1 MSARGGRASRRRRD
15 PEPMTAAAK
24 GNERSR
30 PGDVALDDRLRY
42 LLGLRFLMAAITVV
56 FAIASPD
63 ALTVTSRLL
72 VGAAVG
78 YVAVTAA
85 AEWLSQRGDRLA
97 RVAIAAMLLVDGLF
111 LTLVV
116 YGTGGSSSVLQFL
129 VYLQLLAVSLLASSR
144 IGLLM
149 AAWDTLLF
157 VGVAAV
163 RATGQSAGA
172 GTSGIAAVGIADV
185 PWLSLAALWLFALV
199 VWAFAALNKRDLG
212 DRRSDL
218 EAVVRI
224 GALLD
229 DEGDPT
235 RQASTVLDGLAIRY
249 ALSRGLVLGSG
260 DTGLVVLA
268 ARGVKVKP
276 RTQLAI
282 DPIIERAWATGEPI
296 TAQRLDRAT
305 DPALAGLL
313 KGARRIVIAPML
325 ADGRPVGVL
334 VLERRYGQEPGLEV
348 RLSRVAAQVA
358 ASIAVNLRNA
368 VLLRRVQDLD
378 ERDPLTGVPNRR
390 TFEAGLQRA
399 FWSGGKRGTR
409 TTSVLFI
416 DLDDFRAFNDTHGF
430 VAGDALLVAVARRI
444 ESLIRAS
451 DVFAR
456 LGGDEFAILTQDT
469 PDLRQSRGMADR
481 LARELKAPYQLE
493 GGTVS
498 ISASIGIAGAEES
511 TTAAELMRNADLAM
525 YMVKAGTKGGVAAFN
540 PGIPTEIR
548 ERGELATELQQA
560 VDLDQLELRY
570 QPIVDLATNTMAGV
584 EALVRWRHPDRGLV
598 APGEFIHI
606 AEEHGS
612 ILPIGRW
619 VLREACRQ
627 ATVWAASGATAPGMY
642 VAVNVSAREVQE
654 DGFVDGVRDALADH
668 GVGAG
673 TLVIEIT
680 EAAFLR
686 ATPATV
692 DTLQALR
699 ALGVRVVID
708 DFGTGYFPLSHLR
721 QFPVDALKIAGEFT
735 QIDGDADARSSALAA
750 AIVAMA
756 RLLGIETVAE
766 GIETEAQADWMRS
779 LGCTSGQGFHFDRP
793 LPAEDIPAAARKS
806 FVALA
811 EDAAALAEEA
821 AAAEAVAEVIRNGSQ
836 RRRRPSDKPA
846 DGAPARQA
854 APVGAISQ
862 ARRRRRRDTDTDDDT
877 LTVSGAA

>member
-1 MSARGGRASRRRRD
+1 
-15 PEPMTAAAK
+15 MTAAAK
-24 GNERSR
+24 RIERSR
-30 PGDVALDDRLRY
+30 PSDVALDDRLRY
-42 LLGLRFLMAAITVV
+42 LLGLRFLMAAIAVV

-63 ALTVTSRLL
+63 ALTITSRVL
-72 VGAAVG
+72 VGVAVG

-97 RVAIAAMLLVDGLF
+97 RVSIAGMLVVDGLF
-111 LTLVV
+111 LTVAV
-116 YGTGGSSSVLQFL
+116 YGTGGSASVLQFL
-129 VYLQLLAVSLLASSR
+129 VYLQLLAVSLLTSSR

-149 AAWDTLLF
+149 AAWDTILF
-157 VGVAAV
+157 VGVAA
-163 RATGQSAGA
+163 ALADAQSAA
-172 GTSGIAAVGIADV
+172 GPSATAAAGLATI

-199 VWAFAALNKRDLG
+199 VWAFGALNERDLG
-212 DRRSDL
+212 ERRSDL

-229 DEGDPT
+229 GEGDPT

-260 DTGLVVLA
+260 DAGLIVLA
-268 ARGVKVKP
+268 ARGVRVKA

-282 DPIIERAWATGEPI
+282 DPIIERAWAAGEPV
-296 TAQRLDRAT
+296 TAQRLDKAT

-313 KGARRIVIAPML
+313 KGARRLVIAPMV
-325 ADGRPVGVL
+325 ADGRPVGVI
-334 VLERRYGQEPGLEV
+334 VLERRYGEEPGLEG
-348 RLSRVAAQVA
+348 RLCRVAAQVA
-358 ASIAVNLRNA
+358 ATSAVNLRNA

-378 ERDPLTGVPNRR
+378 ERDPLTGVANRR

-399 FWSGGKRGTR
+399 FWTGGKRGTR
-409 TTSVLFI
+409 TSSILFI
-416 DLDDFRAFNDTHGF
+416 DIDDFKAFNETHGF
-430 VAGDALLVAVARRI
+430 VQGDALLVAVARRI
-444 ESLIRAS
+444 ESLIRAT
-451 DVFAR
+451 DVVAR
-456 LGGDEFAILTQDT
+456 LGGDEFAILTQDS

-481 LARELKAPYQLE
+481 LARELKAPYVL
-493 GGTVS
+493 GAATVS
-498 ISASIGIAGAEES
+498 ISASIGIASADES
-511 TTAAELMRNADLAM
+511 TTAAELMRNADVAM
-525 YMVKAGTKGGVAAFN
+525 YMVKAGAKGGVAAFDT
-540 PGIPTEIR
+540 GMPTEIR
-548 ERGELATELQQA
+548 ERRELATELQQA

-570 QPIVDLATNTMAGV
+570 QPIVNLATSTMAGV

-598 APGEFIHI
+598 APGEFIQI

-627 ATVWAASGATAPGMY
+627 ATAWAASGVAAPY

-654 DGFVDGVRDALADH
+654 EGFVDGVRAALGDH
-668 GVGAG
+668 GVEPG

-686 ATPATV
+686 ATPSTV
-692 DTLQALR
+692 ETLQELR

-735 QIDGDADARSSALAA
+735 QAIDDEADARSSALAG

-766 GIETEAQADWMRS
+766 GIETGAQADWMRS
-779 LGCTSGQGFHFDRP
+779 LGCTSGQGFYFDRP
-793 LPAEDIPAAARKS
+793 LLAEDVPAAARKS
-806 FVALA
+806 FAAPAEDAAALA
-811 EDAAALAEEA
+811 EDAAALAEKTAE
-821 AAAEAVAEVIRNGSQ
+821 AEAVAEVIRTGS
-836 RRRRPSDKPA
+836 S
-846 DGAPARQA
+846 
-854 APVGAISQ
+854 
-862 ARRRRRRDTDTDDDT
+862 RRRRRTETPGDAASDRPATDVAKIRPAGRRGRRGAGDEN
-877 LTVSGAA
+877 LPVSGAA

>member
-1 MSARGGRASRRRRD
+1 
-15 PEPMTAAAK
+15 MTAVAK
-24 GNERSR
+24 RTERSR
-30 PGDVALDDRLRY
+30 PSDIALDDRLRY

-63 ALTVTSRLL
+63 ALTVTSRVL
-72 VGAAVG
+72 VGVAVG

-97 RVAIAAMLLVDGLF
+97 RLAIAGMLIVDGLF
-111 LTLVV
+111 LTLAV

-149 AAWDTLLF
+149 AAWDTILF
-157 VGVAAV
+157 VGVAAAV
-163 RATGQSAGA
+163 ADAQSAAGA
-172 GTSGIAAVGIADV
+172 SAIAAAGLATV
-185 PWLSLAALWLFALV
+185 PWLSLVALWLFALV
-199 VWAFAALNKRDLG
+199 VWAFGALNERDLRE
-212 DRRSDL
+212 RRSDL

-229 DEGDPT
+229 GEGDPT
-235 RQASTVLDGLAIRY
+235 RQASTVLDGLAVRY

-260 DTGLVVLA
+260 DTGLIVLA
-268 ARGVKVKP
+268 ARGVKVKA

-282 DPIIERAWATGEPI
+282 DPIIERAWATGEPV
-296 TAQRLDRAT
+296 TAQHLDRAT

-313 KGARRIVIAPML
+313 KGARRIVIAPMV
-325 ADGRPVGVL
+325 ADGRPVGVI
-334 VLERRYGQEPGLEV
+334 VLERRYGQEPGLEG

-358 ASIAVNLRNA
+358 ATTAVNLRNA

-378 ERDPLTGVPNRR
+378 ERDPLTGVANRR
-390 TFEAGLQRA
+390 TFEASLQRA
-399 FWSGGKRGTR
+399 FWTGGKRGT
-409 TTSVLFI
+409 TTSSVLFI
-416 DLDDFRAFNDTHGF
+416 DIDDFKAFNDTHGF
-430 VAGDALLVAVARRI
+430 VFGDALLVAIARRI
-444 ESLIRAS
+444 EAHIRDS
-451 DVFAR
+451 DVLAR
-456 LGGDEFAILTQDT
+456 LGGDEFAILTQDAS
-469 PDLRQSRGMADR
+469 DLRQSRAMADR
-481 LARELKAPYQLE
+481 LARELKSPFVIDAAS
-493 GGTVS
+493 VS
-498 ISASIGIAGAEES
+498 ISASIGIAGADES
-511 TTAAELMRNADLAM
+511 TTAAELMRNADVAM
-525 YMVKAGTKGGVAAFN
+525 YMVKAGAKGGVAAFDA
-540 PGIPTEIR
+540 GMPTEIR
-548 ERGELATELQQA
+548 ERRELATELQQA

-570 QPIVDLATNTMAGV
+570 QPIVNLATNTMAGV

-598 APGEFIHI
+598 APGEFIQI

-627 ATVWAASGATAPGMY
+627 ATVWAASGATAPGTY

-654 DGFVDGVRDALADH
+654 AGFVDGVREALADH
-668 GVGAG
+668 DVGPG

-686 ATPATV
+686 ATPSTV
-692 DTLQALR
+692 ETLQALR
-699 ALGVRVVID
+699 TLGVRVVID

-735 QIDGDADARSSALAA
+735 QAIDDEADARSSALAG

-766 GIETEAQADWMRS
+766 GIETVAQADWMRS
-779 LGCTSGQGFHFDRP
+779 LGCTSGQGYYFDRP
-793 LPAEDIPAAARKS
+793 LLAEDVPASALKS
-806 FVALA
+806 FAALA

-821 AAAEAVAEVIRNGSQ
+821 AQAEAVAEVIRSGSS
-836 RRRRPSDKPA
+836 RRRRGAEKPG
-846 DGAPARQA
+846 DTPPARPA
-854 APVGAISQ
+854 TGVAKISP
-862 ARRRRRRDTDTDDDT
+862 ARRRGRNSGDDT
-877 LTVSGAA
+877 VPVSGAA

>member
-1 MSARGGRASRRRRD
+1 
-15 PEPMTAAAK
+15 MTAAAK

-42 LLGLRFLMAAITVV
+42 LLGLQFLMAAITVV

-63 ALTVTSRLL
+63 ALTVSSRLL

-97 RVAIAAMLLVDGLF
+97 KVAIGGMLVVDGLF
-111 LTLVV
+111 LTLAV
-116 YGTGGSSSVLQFL
+116 YGTGGSASVLQFL
-129 VYLQLLAVSLLASSR
+129 VYLQLLAVALLASSR
-144 IGLLM
+144 TGLLM

-157 VGVAAV
+157 VGVAA
-163 RATGQSAGA
+163 AMANGQTTAGA
-172 GTSGIAAVGIADV
+172 SGVAAVAVADV
-185 PWLSLAALWLFALV
+185 PWLSLGALWMFALV
-199 VWAFAALNKRDLG
+199 VSAFAALNKRDLG

-260 DTGLVVLA
+260 DTGLIVLA
-268 ARGVKVKP
+268 ARGVKVMP

-282 DPIIERAWATGEPI
+282 DPIIERAWATGEPV
-296 TAQRLDRAT
+296 TAQRLDRTT

-325 ADGRPVGVL
+325 ADGRPVGVI
-334 VLERRYGQEPGLEV
+334 VLERRYGQEPGLEA

-378 ERDPLTGVPNRR
+378 ERDPLTGVANRR

-451 DVFAR
+451 DLFAR

-481 LARELKAPYQLE
+481 LTRELKAPYQLE

-498 ISASIGIAGAEES
+498 ISASIGIAGA
-511 TTAAELMRNADLAM
+511 RRVDDRGRADAQCRPRD
-525 YMVKAGTKGGVAAFN
+525 VHGQGGHQ
-540 PGIPTEIR
+540 GR
-548 ERGELATELQQA
+548 RRG
-560 VDLDQLELRY
+560 LRS
-570 QPIVDLATNTMAGV
+570 G
-584 EALVRWRHPDRGLV
+584 HPDRDPR
-598 APGEFIHI
+598 AP
-606 AEEHGS
+606 
-612 ILPIGRW
+612 
-619 VLREACRQ
+619 
-627 ATVWAASGATAPGMY
+627 
-642 VAVNVSAREVQE
+642 
-654 DGFVDGVRDALADH
+654 
-668 GVGAG
+668 
-673 TLVIEIT
+673 
-680 EAAFLR
+680 
-686 ATPATV
+686 
-692 DTLQALR
+692 
-699 ALGVRVVID
+699 
-708 DFGTGYFPLSHLR
+708 
-721 QFPVDALKIAGEFT
+721 
-735 QIDGDADARSSALAA
+735 
-750 AIVAMA
+750 
-756 RLLGIETVAE
+756 
-766 GIETEAQADWMRS
+766 
-779 LGCTSGQGFHFDRP
+779 
-793 LPAEDIPAAARKS
+793 
-806 FVALA
+806 
-811 EDAAALAEEA
+811 
-821 AAAEAVAEVIRNGSQ
+821 
-836 RRRRPSDKPA
+836 
-846 DGAPARQA
+846 
-854 APVGAISQ
+854 
-862 ARRRRRRDTDTDDDT
+862 
-877 LTVSGAA
+877 

>member
-1 MSARGGRASRRRRD
+1 
-15 PEPMTAAAK
+15 MTAAK
-24 GNERSR
+24 RTERSR
-30 PGDVALDDRLRY
+30 LSDVPLDDRLRY

-72 VGAAVG
+72 VGVAVG

-97 RVAIAAMLLVDGLF
+97 KIAIAGMLVVDGVF
-111 LTLVV
+111 LTVAV
-116 YGTGGSSSVLQFL
+116 YGTGGSASVLQFL
-129 VYLQLLAVSLLASSR
+129 VYLQLLAVSLLGSSR
-144 IGLLM
+144 IGLVM
-149 AAWDTLLF
+149 AAWETVLF
-157 VGVAAV
+157 VGLAAV
-163 RATGQSAGA
+163 VGPGA
-172 GTSGIAAVGIADV
+172 V
-185 PWLSLAALWLFALV
+185 PWLSLTALWTFALV
-199 VWAFAALNKRDLG
+199 LWAFGALNKRDLG
-212 DRRSDL
+212 EHRTDL
-218 EAVVRI
+218 EAVVGI

-235 RQASTVLDGLAIRY
+235 RQAGTVLDGLATRY

-268 ARGVKVKP
+268 ARGVRVKP
-276 RTQLAI
+276 RTELAI
-282 DPIIERAWATGEPI
+282 DPIIERAWATGEPV

-305 DPALAGLL
+305 DPALAALL

-325 ADGRPVGVL
+325 ADGRPVGVI
-334 VLERRYGQEPGLEV
+334 VLERRYGQEPGLEA

-358 ASIAVNLRNA
+358 ATAAVNLRNA

-378 ERDPLTGVPNRR
+378 ERDPLTGVANRR

-399 FWSGGKRGTR
+399 FWSGGRRGTR
-409 TTSVLFI
+409 TSSVLFI
-416 DLDDFRAFNDTHGF
+416 DLDDFKAFNDTHGF
-430 VAGDALLVAVARRI
+430 VVGDALLVAVARRI
-444 ESLIRAS
+444 ESLIRGS

-456 LGGDEFAILTQDT
+456 LGGDEFAILTQDS

-481 LARELKAPYQLE
+481 LARELRAPYLID
-493 GGTVS
+493 GASVS
-498 ISASIGIAGAEES
+498 VSASIGIASADES
-511 TTAAELMRNADLAM
+511 TTAAELLRNADVAM
-525 YMVKAGTKGGVAAFN
+525 YMVKAGAKGGVAAFDA
-540 PGIPTEIR
+540 GMPTEIR
-548 ERGELATELQQA
+548 ERRELATELQQA

-598 APGEFIHI
+598 APGEFIQI

-627 ATVWAASGATAPGMY
+627 ATLWAAGGVTTPEMY

-654 DGFVDGVRDALADH
+654 PGFVDGVREALVDH
-668 GVGAG
+668 GVAAG
-673 TLVIEIT
+673 SLVIEIT

-686 ATPATV
+686 STPSTV
-692 DTLQALR
+692 ETLQALR
-699 ALGVRVVID
+699 GLGVRVVID
-708 DFGTGYFPLSHLR
+708 DFGAGYFPLSHLR

-735 QIDGDADARSSALAA
+735 QAIDDEADARSSALAG

-766 GIETEAQADWMRS
+766 GIETEAQADWMCS
-779 LGCTSGQGFHFDRP
+779 LGCTSGQGFYFDRP
-793 LPAEDIPAAARKS
+793 LLADEIPAAAQKS
-806 FVALA
+806 YAALA

-821 AAAEAVAEVIRNGSQ
+821 AQAEAVAEVIRNGSS
-836 RRRRPSDKPA
+836 RRRRSPEKTA
-846 DGAPARQA
+846 DAAPARPA
-854 APVGAISQ
+854 AGVAKISQ
-862 ARRRRRRDTDTDDDT
+862 ARRRGRRGTGDDSVP
-877 LTVSGAA
+877 VSGAA